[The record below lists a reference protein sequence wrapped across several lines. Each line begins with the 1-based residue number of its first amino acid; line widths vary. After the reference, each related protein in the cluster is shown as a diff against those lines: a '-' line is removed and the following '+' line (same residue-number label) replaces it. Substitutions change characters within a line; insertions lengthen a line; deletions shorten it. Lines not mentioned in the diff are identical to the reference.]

1 MKVTSKLFLAGI
13 LFFVPLGVIYGFW
26 SEGEPVG
33 MLGLPLLGGLV
44 GMIGGYLWL
53 VARRVDEGPED
64 DPHAEIADGAGEQ
77 GQFSPWSWWP
87 LVVSA
92 SGAITFAG
100 LAVGWWL
107 AGLGAATAVIGIVGW
122 VFEFSRGKHAH

>member
-1 MKVTSKLFLAGI
+1 MKFNAYLFSGGV
-13 LFFVPLGVIYGFW
+13 LFFVPVGVIYAFW
-26 SEGEPVG
+26 SGGEAVG
-33 MLGLPLLGGLV
+33 TVSLLLLGGLV

-53 VARRVDEGPED
+53 VARRVDAGPDD
-64 DPHAEIADGAGEQ
+64 DPRAEIADGAGEQ

-87 LVVSA
+87 LILSA

-100 LAVGWWL
+100 LAIGWWL
-107 AGLGAATAVIGIVGW
+107 AGLGAATAVIGLVGW

>member
-1 MKVTSKLFLAGI
+1 MKFTAKLFIAGI
-13 LFFVPLGVIYGFW
+13 LFFIPLGVGYGVW
-26 SEGEPVG
+26 SDGEPVG

-53 VARRVDEGPED
+53 VSRRVDPDPAD
-64 DPHAEIADGAGEQ
+64 DPHGEISDGAGEQ

-87 LVVSA
+87 LAVAASA
-92 SGAITFAG
+92 AIAFAG

-107 AGLGAATAVIGIVGW
+107 FGVGVAVGVVALVGW

>member
-1 MKVTSKLFLAGI
+1 MKITARFCLTGV

-26 SEGEPVG
+26 SQGEPVG
-33 MLGLPLLGGLV
+33 MLGIPLLGGLV

-53 VARRVDEGPED
+53 VSRRVDEGPED
-64 DPHAEIADGAGEQ
+64 NPHGEIADGAGEQ

-87 LVVSA
+87 LVLAGSAAVS
-92 SGAITFAG
+92 FAG

-107 AGLGAATAVIGIVGW
+107 FGVGVAVGVIGLVGW